1 MKFTNISSPV
11 ILLCLLGLAVSPAY
25 LPSYILAQENAAPQD
40 QDKNKDKKTVEA
52 ARYEVIVTATKT
64 EHALGDVPVAA
75 EVVTREELS
84 ARGIKTVQDA
94 LALLTGVKVSRNSGS
109 WGNVGKVQIQG
120 LDAKHTL
127 ILVDGQRMLG
137 GHGDAVD
144 LEQVSIEMVER
155 IEVVKGPASSLYGS
169 DAMGGVINIITRSAP
184 VRPSGSLSTS
194 FGNAGIQAHEAS
206 GGFKSGRFGAFLDYS
221 LRKSDGVVRETD
233 EYSDNVLQGT
243 LQYEFSS
250 RSKFTLKPYF
260 SEHDIKYED
269 RKQLRFGLNSI
280 WEWAPDD
287 VSHLK
292 ARCSWNDYGHWT
304 ADRST
309 DVDSANYEAEI
320 DYSRR
325 LFGRHSVTGGVS
337 VLREN
342 LDDHAEGY
350 STGQTLS
357 SAFVQDEM
365 SLDPFILVLGGRLD
379 DHDRWGVRGS
389 FSTAVLFNV
398 SASLKLR
405 ASVGTGFKGPTL
417 IELSS
422 GTWSMG
428 PYLVHSNP
436 DLKPEYSTGYQFG
449 AEYAVAAGLTA
460 KVSLFRNDIENLIS
474 DRFVGRDMYWDNV
487 DRAMTRGLELD
498 LSARVS
504 EAVSARLGYTLLDTE
519 DKLTGLELTY
529 RPRHKLAL
537 AVGWDSR
544 PLGLHLNVEGE
555 YIGRRFADA
564 DNTVRL
570 GGCALLNCSADKDLG
585 KVLRL
590 FARVDNLLGR
600 TDIVDE
606 YDIHGVRFLCG
617 LKARL

>member
-1 MKFTNISSPV
+1 MRFTHISKPV
-11 ILLCLLGLAVSPAY
+11 ILLCLMAMAASPAY
-25 LPSYILAQENAAPQD
+25 LPAYIIAQENPTSQEK
-40 QDKNKDKKTVEA
+40 DKDKDKKTVEA
-52 ARYEVIVTATKT
+52 ARYEIIVTATKT

-75 EVVTREELS
+75 EVVTREEIVS
-84 ARGIKTVQDA
+84 RGIKTVQDA
-94 LALLTGVKVSRNSGS
+94 LALLSGIKISRDSGS

-155 IEVVKGPASSLYGS
+155 IEVVKGPSSSLYGS
-169 DAMGGVINIITRSAP
+169 DAMGGVVNIITRSAP
-184 VRPSGSLSTS
+184 ARPSGSLSTS
-194 FGNAGIQAHEAS
+194 FGTPGTQVHEAS
-206 GGFKSGRFGAFLDYS
+206 GGFRSGRFGAFLDYS
-221 LRKSDGVVRETD
+221 FRRSDGVARETD
-233 EYSDNVLQGT
+233 EYGDHVLQGT
-243 LQYEFSS
+243 LQYELGPKSTFS
-250 RSKFTLKPYF
+250 LKPYF

-269 RKQLRFGLNSI
+269 RKQVRFGINSI
-280 WEWAPDD
+280 WEWAPDEASK
-287 VSHLK
+287 VK
-292 ARCSWNDYGHWT
+292 ARCSWNDYSHWT

-309 DVDSANYEAEI
+309 DVDSANYEAEV

-325 LFGRHSVTGGVS
+325 LFGRHNVTGGLS
-337 VLREN
+337 VLRED

-350 STGQTLS
+350 GTGQTLL

-365 SLDPFILVLGGRLD
+365 SFKPFILVLGGRLD
-379 DHDRWGVRGS
+379 EHDRWGSRGS

-398 SASLKLR
+398 SADLKLR

-449 AEYAVAAGLTA
+449 AEYVFARGLTA
-460 KVSLFRNDIENLIS
+460 RLSLFRNDIENLIS
-474 DRFVGRDMYWDNV
+474 NRFVGRDMYWENV
-487 DRAMTRGLELD
+487 NRAMTRGMELD

-504 EAVSARLGYTLLDTE
+504 AAVSARLGWTVLDTE

-529 RPRHKLAL
+529 RAGHKLAL
-537 AVGWDSR
+537 AVDWDFR
-544 PLGLHLNVEGE
+544 PLGLRLNVEGE

-564 DNTVRL
+564 ANTARL
-570 GGCALLNCSADKDLG
+570 GGYALLNCSADKDLG
-585 KVLRL
+585 KALRL
-590 FARVDNLLGR
+590 FARVDNILGR
-600 TDIVDE
+600 TDIADE